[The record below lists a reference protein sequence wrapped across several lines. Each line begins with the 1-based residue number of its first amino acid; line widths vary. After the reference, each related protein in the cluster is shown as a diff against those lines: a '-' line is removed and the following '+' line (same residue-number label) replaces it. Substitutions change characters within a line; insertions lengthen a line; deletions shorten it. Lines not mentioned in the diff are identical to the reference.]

1 MSLPSVRPLLI
12 ASIAALAL
20 AGCAAPPRTADPN
33 APEITGRAHYRARIT
48 MPAAAVFEATLED
61 VSRAD
66 APSEVIGS
74 VRMTR
79 LDPPPFRFK
88 IPYDPAKVV
97 PGHRY
102 VVRARITLDEVTR
115 FRTTTVY
122 PVLGPDGAK
131 HVELEMEGDGGSYRP
146 LPGT

>member
-1 MSLPSVRPLLI
+1 MPVPFLRPLLL
-12 ASIAALAL
+12 ATAAALAL
-20 AGCAAPPRTADPN
+20 GGCASQRPVDPN
-33 APEITGRAHYRARIT
+33 VPEITGRAHYRARIT
-48 MPAAAVFEATLED
+48 MPAAAVFEATVED

-74 VRMTR
+74 LRMTR
-79 LDPPPFRFK
+79 LDPPPFRFA
-88 IPYDPAKVV
+88 IPYDPAKVI

-122 PVLGPDGAK
+122 PVLGPDGVK
-131 HVELEMEGDGGSYRP
+131 KLELELEGDGGSFRP